1 MVKQINLNQSYMLSS
16 NSRKWFVLYTKPRTE
31 IKVSQR
37 LSVLGIENYMPTR
50 VEVRKWSDRKKKII
64 VPLLPS
70 MVLVSLLEKDASKV
84 FEVAGTVR
92 YLFEKGKRAEV
103 YNEEVLAMKYYLE
116 NTFQLNNNELVPG
129 ETIKVPL
136 LEEDAI
142 ILSVK
147 GKKCLAQLKKLG
159 AIVSFQLN

>member
-1 MVKQINLNQSYMLSS
+1 MTTRDSK
-16 NSRKWFVLYTKPRTE
+16 KWFVVHTKPRAE

-37 LSVLGIENYMPTR
+37 LSVLGIENYTPTR
-50 VEVRKWSDRKKKII
+50 IEIRQWSDRKKKIT

-70 MVLVSLLEKDASKV
+70 MVLVSLLKKDVNKV
-84 FEVAGTVR
+84 FEAAGTVR
-92 YLFEKGKRAEV
+92 YLFEKGKRSEIS
-103 YNEEVLAMKYYLE
+103 NEEVLAMKYYLE
-116 NTFQLNNNELVPG
+116 NTFYSNNKELVPG

-136 LEEDAI
+136 LEQDAI
-142 ILSVK
+142 VISVK

>member
-1 MVKQINLNQSYMLSS
+1 MTTLDSK
-16 NSRKWFVLYTKPRTE
+16 KWFVIYTKPRTE

-50 VEVRKWSDRKKKII
+50 MEIRQWSDRKKKIL

-70 MVLVSLLEKDASKV
+70 MVLVNIHEKEVNKV
-84 FEVAGTVR
+84 FEVAGVVR
-92 YLFEKGKRAEV
+92 YLFENQKRAKIS
-103 YNEEVLAMKYYLE
+103 NEEVLAMQYYLE
-116 NTFQLNNNELVPG
+116 NTNHSSKNELAVG
-129 ETIKVPL
+129 ETVNVPL
-136 LEEDAI
+136 LEEEATVI
-142 ILSVK
+142 SVK